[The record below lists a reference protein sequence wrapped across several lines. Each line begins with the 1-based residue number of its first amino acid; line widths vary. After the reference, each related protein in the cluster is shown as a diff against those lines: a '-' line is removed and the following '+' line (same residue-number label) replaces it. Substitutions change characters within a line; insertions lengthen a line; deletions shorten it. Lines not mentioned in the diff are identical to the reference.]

1 MRSLSIASDG
11 LLGNSTIS
19 TASRGFIDI
28 ADVIDFA
35 VPDSKRGTGV
45 DFAKWSQH
53 KFLHRDSR
61 SIVDRVREMEL
72 AAEAVAPIPFVVK
85 REQTAISTD
94 QIIRLVDVTMS
105 PNSSIQ
111 EPSTVRT
118 SSTPHKKSIDEKMRM
133 ALLAYVA
140 EYM

>member
-1 MRSLSIASDG
+1 MPSSW
-11 LLGNSTIS
+11 GNSWGES
-19 TASRGFIDI
+19 WGNSWGDI
-28 ADVIDFA
+28 VQVENDG

-61 SIVDRVREMEL
+61 SIVDRVREMES

-105 PNSSIQ
+105 PNSSIR

-118 SSTPHKKSIDEKMRM
+118 SLTPHKKSIDEKMRM